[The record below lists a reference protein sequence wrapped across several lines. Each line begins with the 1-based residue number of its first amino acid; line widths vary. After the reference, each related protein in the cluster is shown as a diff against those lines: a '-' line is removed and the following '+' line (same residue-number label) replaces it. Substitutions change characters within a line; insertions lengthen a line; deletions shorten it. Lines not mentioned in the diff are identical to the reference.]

1 MNTFEEQMQT
11 FWMEVQEIYNN
22 IDRKNYTY
30 YMFQTD
36 YRENPDLMIVGINP
50 GGETNG
56 NPNPILEHCEDYNNY
71 TDGDSLWCS
80 RIRELFD
87 FGNDEY
93 LSNILR
99 NCVGTNRCY
108 INTPNK
114 DILEEIYKSNSEK
127 IFDSIH
133 SNKLIPFKNKAGEL
147 LFTLI
152 DIIKPKHIL
161 TLGSDVFSHL
171 VGAKHVNTIGS
182 CEMKIGYPKCG
193 NSKIPVGYIPNPS
206 GINNKYFSATK
217 MKEWPKTITEFMNL

>member
-22 IDRKNYTY
+22 IDRRNYTY

-133 SNKLIPFKNKAGEL
+133 SNKLIPFKNKSGEL

-161 TLGSDVFSHL
+161 TLGNDVFSHL

>member
-22 IDRKNYTY
+22 IDRRNYTY

-36 YRENPDLMIVGINP
+36 YRENPDLMIIGINP

-114 DILEEIYKSNSEK
+114 DILEEIYKSNS
-127 IFDSIH
+127 
-133 SNKLIPFKNKAGEL
+133 
-147 LFTLI
+147 
-152 DIIKPKHIL
+152 
-161 TLGSDVFSHL
+161 
-171 VGAKHVNTIGS
+171 
-182 CEMKIGYPKCG
+182 
-193 NSKIPVGYIPNPS
+193 
-206 GINNKYFSATK
+206 
-217 MKEWPKTITEFMNL
+217 